1 MANIK
6 SAIKRNR
13 QSIKRRDRNRE
24 TKTAVRSAIK
34 NARVAAEKGDKAKAA
49 EFFKTAE
56 KLIAKAANKRVYH
69 ARNASRKISR
79 LAGYIAEKTGGAAAT
94 K

>member
-1 MANIK
+1 MANLK

-24 TKTAVRSAIK
+24 VRSAVRAAIK
-34 NARVAAEKGDKAKAA
+34 DARMAADSGDKKKAGDLL
-49 EFFKTAE
+49 KKAE
-56 KLIAKAANKRVYH
+56 KLIAKAANKKVYH
-69 ARNASRKISR
+69 GRNASRKVSR
-79 LAGYIAEKTGGAAAT
+79 LAVYVAKKTT

>member
-1 MANIK
+1 MANLK

-24 TKTAVRSAIK
+24 VRSAVRAAIK
-34 NARVAAEKGDKAKAA
+34 DARTAADSGDKKKAA
-49 EFFKTAE
+49 EALKKAE
-56 KLIAKAANKRVYH
+56 KLIAKASNKKIYH
-69 ARNASRKISR
+69 GRNASRKVSR
-79 LAGYIAEKTGGAAAT
+79 LAVYVAKKTS

>member
-1 MANIK
+1 MANLK

-24 TKTAVRSAIK
+24 ARAAIRSAMK
-34 NARVAAEKGDKAKAA
+34 DARAAADSGNKAKAQ
-49 EFFKTAE
+49 ELLKSAE
-56 KLIAKAANKRVYH
+56 KLIAKAANKKLYH
-69 ARNASRKISR
+69 SSNASRKVSR
-79 LAGYIAEKTGGAAAT
+79 LAVYVAKKTA